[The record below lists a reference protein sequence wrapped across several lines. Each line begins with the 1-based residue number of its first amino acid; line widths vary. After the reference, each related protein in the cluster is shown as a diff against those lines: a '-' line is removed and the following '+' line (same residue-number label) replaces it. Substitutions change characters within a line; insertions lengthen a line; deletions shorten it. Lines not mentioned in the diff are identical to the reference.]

1 MSRQFN
7 LSKVSSSKIE
17 YFLDSVENNIVD
29 HKFFSNFEDIVF
41 KDVKMLKDCAE
52 SFIVDYYIEE
62 CKYLLEKYEYEIY
75 DRFYE
80 DLKERTRK
88 RLVNKYV
95 SKETFDNNI
104 DIYFNEVKR
113 EYILHP
119 MGESEDMLFVPEN
132 KEIFIKN
139 NLKLVI
145 DCAKR
150 YQNLGLPLEDLIQA
164 GNEGLLVAFEKF
176 DTDRSNLRTNIL
188 NDIKSSENDK
198 FTLNDAEHI
207 IRKNFKYT
215 KILEPTLKKLP
226 EEGFETRNDFIE
238 WANANIKKASFSSIG
253 FAWIKAMILSE
264 IGKVGKIIRVPKSA
278 QKKGV
283 APVNVLRLDSMNPH
297 TEDTYHDNQ
306 ISNVANEEFVIEDEI
321 MENMERQNLFR
332 EVIERSL
339 GNVSALDRRIIKKK
353 FGIDKPFPMSIN
365 EIAENEGISPNK
377 VKYSIINTL
386 KAIEQYMPTMDKK
399 IIKEMLQ

>member
-7 LSKVSSSKIE
+7 LSKVSSGKIE
-17 YFLDSVENNIVD
+17 HFLDSVENNIVD

-41 KDVKMLKDCAE
+41 KDVKMLKDCSE

-62 CKYLLEKYEYEIY
+62 CKYLLNKYEYEIY

-95 SKETFDNNI
+95 SKETFENNI

-238 WANANIKKASFSSIG
+238 WANTNIKKASFSSIG

-283 APVNVLRLDSMNPH
+283 APVSVLRLDSMNPH

-386 KAIEQYMPTMDKK
+386 KAIEQYMPAMDKK

>member
-7 LSKVSSSKIE
+7 LSKVSSGKIE
-17 YFLDSVENNIVD
+17 HFLDSVENNIID

-41 KDVKMLKDCAE
+41 KDVKMLKDCSE

-62 CKYLLEKYEYEIY
+62 CKYLLNKYEYEIY

-95 SKETFDNNI
+95 SKETFENNI

-238 WANANIKKASFSSIG
+238 WANTNIKKASFSSIG

-283 APVNVLRLDSMNPH
+283 APVSVLRLDSMNPH

-386 KAIEQYMPTMDKK
+386 KAIEQYMPAMDKK

>member
-7 LSKVSSSKIE
+7 LSKVSSNKIE
-17 YFLDSVENNIVD
+17 CFLDSIESNIID
-29 HKFFSNFEDIVF
+29 YDFFNSFEDIVF
-41 KDVKMLKDCAE
+41 KDVKMLKDCSEAV
-52 SFIVDYYIEE
+52 IVDYYIKE
-62 CKYLLEKYEYEIY
+62 CEYLLEKYEYEIY
-75 DRFYE
+75 EKFYD

-88 RLVNKYV
+88 RLVDKYV

-104 DIYFNEVKR
+104 DIYFNEVKK

-119 MGESEDMLFVPEN
+119 MGESEEMAFVPEN
-132 KEIFIKN
+132 RDIFIKN

-164 GNEGLLVAFEKF
+164 GNEGLLMAFDKF
-176 DTDRSNLRTNIL
+176 DTDRSNLRNNIL
-188 NDIKSSENDK
+188 NDINNSEIEK
-198 FTLNDAEHI
+198 FSLNDAENI
-207 IRKNFKYT
+207 IRNNFKYS

-226 EEGFETRNDFIE
+226 VNGFNSKDDFIN
-238 WANANIKKASFSSIG
+238 WTNINVKKASFSSIG
-253 FAWIKAMILSE
+253 FAWIKAMILAE

-283 APVNVLRLDSMNPH
+283 SQVNVLRLDSMNPH

-306 ISNVANEEFVIEDEI
+306 ISGVANEEFAIEDEI
-321 MENMERQNLFR
+321 MEKMERQNLFK
-332 EVIERSL
+332 EVLERTL

-365 EIAENEGISPNK
+365 EIAENEGISANK
-377 VKYSIINTL
+377 VKYSISNTL
-386 KAIEQYMPTMDKK
+386 KAIEQYMSAIDKK
-399 IIKEMLQ
+399 NIKELLK

>member
-1 MSRQFN
+1 VSRQFN

-17 YFLDSVENNIVD
+17 HFLDSVENNIVD

-41 KDVKMLKDCAE
+41 KDVKMLKDCSE
-52 SFIVDYYIEE
+52 TFIVDYYIEE
-62 CKYLLEKYEYEIY
+62 CKYLLNKYDYEIY

-283 APVNVLRLDSMNPH
+283 APVSVLRLDSMNPH

-321 MENMERQNLFR
+321 MENMERQNLFK

-386 KAIEQYMPTMDKK
+386 KAIEQYMPAMDKK

>member
-17 YFLDSVENNIVD
+17 HFLDSVENNIVD

-41 KDVKMLKDCAE
+41 KDVKMLKDCSE
-52 SFIVDYYIEE
+52 TFIVDYYIEE
-62 CKYLLEKYEYEIY
+62 CKYLLNKYDYEIY

-283 APVNVLRLDSMNPH
+283 APVSVLRLDSMNPH

-321 MENMERQNLFR
+321 MENMERQNLFK

-386 KAIEQYMPTMDKK
+386 KAIEQYMPAMDKK

>member
-7 LSKVSSSKIE
+7 LSKVSSTKIE
-17 YFLDSVENNIVD
+17 HFLDSVENDIVD
-29 HKFFSNFEDIVF
+29 HDFFDTFEEIVF

-52 SFIVDYYIEE
+52 SVIVDFYIEE
-62 CKYLLEKYEYEIY
+62 CEYLLNTYEFEIY
-75 DRFYE
+75 EKFYD

-104 DIYFNEVKR
+104 DIYFNEVKK

-119 MGESEDMLFVPEN
+119 MGESDEMAFIPEN
-132 KEIFIKN
+132 RDIFIKN

-164 GNEGLLVAFEKF
+164 GNEGLLKAFDKF
-176 DTDRSNLRTNIL
+176 DTDRSNLRNNIL
-188 NDIKSSENDK
+188 TDIKESESNN
-198 FTLNDAEHI
+198 FTIKDAERI
-207 IRKNFKYT
+207 IRKNFKYS
-215 KILEPTLKKLP
+215 KILEPTLSKLP
-226 EEGFETRNDFIE
+226 VEGFDSKQEFID
-238 WANANIKKASFSSIG
+238 WTMLNVKKASFSSIG

-283 APVNVLRLDSMNPH
+283 SPINVLRLDSINPH
-297 TEDTYHDNQ
+297 TDDTYHDNQ
-306 ISNVANEEFVIEDEI
+306 ISGIANDEFAIEDEI
-321 MENMERQNLFR
+321 MENMERQNLFK
-332 EVIERSL
+332 EVIERVL

-377 VKYSIINTL
+377 VKYSISNTL
-386 KAIEQYMPTMDKK
+386 KAIEQYMPAIDKK
-399 IIKEMLQ
+399 NIKELLK